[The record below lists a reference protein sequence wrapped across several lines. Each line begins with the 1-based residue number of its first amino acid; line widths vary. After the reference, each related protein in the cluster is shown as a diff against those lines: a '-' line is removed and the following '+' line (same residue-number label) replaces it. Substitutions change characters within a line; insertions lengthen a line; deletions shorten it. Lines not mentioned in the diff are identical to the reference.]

1 MGFCSVYTYIYI
13 SSFLRAQGV
22 IHIHMKLRKD
32 FACRCSEFPKKASI
46 APLGRSFL
54 EFESH
59 NPGPNP

>member
-1 MGFCSVYTYIYI
+1 M
-13 SSFLRAQGV
+13 